1 MRDKKRILIIDDHP
15 LFREGIK
22 AIIQNDERYDVV
34 GEAGTAGRGIELAA
48 EMKVDLVVVDITL
61 PDQNGFELI
70 RSILRVSDSICILV
84 VSMHNKIDYIV
95 KSFQAGALGYLTK
108 ESASER
114 LLQGIETVLKG
125 EFFMD
130 SSISGK
136 VIQKLA
142 RLPDG
147 RALAKGHGNDILTQR
162 EQEVM
167 VLVANGLS
175 SQKIAE
181 KLYISTKTVENHRS
195 RIMRKLKAGS
205 VIELARH
212 AARLGLVDLD
222 LWKK

>member
-70 RSILRVSDSICILV
+70 RSIVRVSDSIGILV

-108 ESASER
+108 ESASDR

-130 SSISGK
+130 SSVSGK

-142 RLPDG
+142 HLPHG
-147 RALAKGHGNDILTQR
+147 NALAKGNENGTLTQR
-162 EQEVM
+162 EQEIM

-175 SQKIAE
+175 SQKIAD
-181 KLYISTKTVENHRS
+181 KLYISPKTVENHRS
-195 RIMRKLKAGS
+195 RIMRKLNVDS

-222 LWKK
+222 LWKE